1 MHKCAFRAPKRTFMI
16 VLGLPTLYV
25 EKKKNNYF

>member
-1 MHKCAFRAPKRTFMI
+1 MHKCAFRGLKRTFMI

-25 EKKKNNYF
+25 DKKTNYF